1 MDLRH
6 LRGFVAI
13 ADAGSFGRAGA
24 RLNVSQPAL
33 SRQVRALE
41 GELGV
46 QLFDRIG
53 RRIQLTPEG
62 DDLLR
67 QARRLLTDVESFG
80 ERARALK
87 GGQAGVLRV
96 GATPQL
102 LETLL
107 ANFLPRYRRA
117 HPGVEVHLVED
128 GGVRVATR
136 LERGEVQVAVTASA
150 DARFRWRPLMPLY
163 VLAVMPESHRLA
175 RGATLE
181 IEDLGDEPLL
191 VTRRDFASRE
201 WFDLACQ
208 LAHVHPRV
216 LLESGAPSTLVAL
229 AQASHGIAIVPSS
242 VRIPQGRLR
251 ALPLVQRGAPIGR
264 WLSLAWDPRR
274 FMPPYAKEF
283 VDELVAYA
291 RDVSVKPPY
300 IRRAPPLPRPRE
312 QTAPRGAAGLRGGGG
327 RVGGQRRPGKHVARR

>member
-6 LRGFVAI
+6 LRAFVTI
-13 ADAGSFGRAGA
+13 VDAGGFGRAAA

-33 SRQVRALE
+33 SRQIRALE
-41 GELGV
+41 AELAV

-53 RRIQLTPEG
+53 RRVQLTSEG
-62 DDLLR
+62 EDLLR
-67 QARRLLTDVESFG
+67 RARRLLTDIESLG

-96 GATPQL
+96 GATPQV

-107 ANFLPRYRRA
+107 ASFLPHYRRA
-117 HPGVEVHLVED
+117 HRGVEVHLVED
-128 GGVRVATR
+128 GGARLATR
-136 LERGEVQVAVTASA
+136 LERGDVQVALTAST

-163 VLAVMPESHRLA
+163 VLAVLPKSHRLG

-181 IEDLGDEPLL
+181 IGGLADEPLL

-201 WFDLACQ
+201 WFDAACQ
-208 LAHVHPRV
+208 VAHMRPRL

-229 AQASHGIAIVPSS
+229 AQAGHGIAIVPSS
-242 VRIPQGRLR
+242 VKIPQGSLR
-251 ALPLVQRGAPIGR
+251 VLPLVQRGAPIGR

-274 FMPPYAKEF
+274 FLAPYAKQF

-291 RDVSVKPPY
+291 RRASVKPGY
-300 IRRAPPLPRPRE
+300 IRRAPPLPRPKERTHSQE
-312 QTAPRGAAGLRGGGG
+312 P
-327 RVGGQRRPGKHVARR
+327 

>member
-6 LRGFVAI
+6 LRGFVTI
-13 ADAGSFGRAGA
+13 ADAGSFGRVGT

-33 SRQVRALE
+33 SRQIRALE
-41 GELGV
+41 GELRV

-53 RRIQLTPEG
+53 RRVRLTPEG
-62 DDLLR
+62 EDLLPR
-67 QARRLLTDVESFG
+67 ARRLLTDVESLS

-107 ANFLPRYRRA
+107 AGFLPRYRRA

-136 LERGEVQVAVTASA
+136 LEQGDVQVAITASA
-150 DARFRWRPLMPLY
+150 DARFLWRPLMPLY
-163 VLAVMPESHRLA
+163 VLAVMLKSHRLG

-181 IEDLGDEPLL
+181 IENLADEPLL
-191 VTRRDFASRE
+191 LTRREFASRE

-208 LAHVHPRV
+208 VAHMRPRV

-229 AQASHGIAIVPSS
+229 AQAGHGIAIVPSS

-251 ALPLVQRGAPIGR
+251 VLPLVQRTAPIGR

-274 FMPPYAKEF
+274 YLAPYAKEF
-283 VDELVAYA
+283 IDELTEYA
-291 RDVSVKPPY
+291 RGTSVTPQH
-300 IRRAPPLPRPRE
+300 IRHAPPLPRPKERTSPQE
-312 QTAPRGAAGLRGGGG
+312 Q
-327 RVGGQRRPGKHVARR
+327 